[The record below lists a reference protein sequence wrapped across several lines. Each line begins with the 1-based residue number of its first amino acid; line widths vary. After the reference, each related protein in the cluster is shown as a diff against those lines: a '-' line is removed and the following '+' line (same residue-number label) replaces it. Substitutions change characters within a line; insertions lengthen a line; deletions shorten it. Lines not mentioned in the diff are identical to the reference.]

1 MYMIAVSNDRRDS
14 LTDGREG
21 TVRGRSGE
29 DEGRKGVREER
40 ERRKGGTVEIENV
53 CVSRE

>member
-21 TVRGRSGE
+21 TVRERSGE

-53 CVSRE
+53 CV